1 MEQKNQVS
9 AFKLDWTTYLLIILF
24 IGLYL
29 QVIIGLIGDWWVDSN
44 YSHGFLVPLVSAYL
58 VWKKKD
64 KLITLERKKS
74 YLGFLILLL
83 GLGIYIVGTAGA
95 EYFSA
100 RLSLVIVLFGLI
112 FYLNGKEWAKEL
124 LFPIAFLAFM
134 VPIPNVIYYAI
145 AFPMQLLSS
154 KLTQTLLHFIGLP
167 SVRQGNIILLPN
179 YSMEVAE
186 ACSGLRSLV
195 SLLALGAFFA
205 YVTFPREPDSR
216 KSNFK
221 RLILFISV
229 FPIAI
234 GANIFRIFIT
244 AIGAYV
250 ISPKLAEDFLHKLS
264 GLVVFLISVF
274 SLFIISQ
281 IIKFFSRKKI
291 KTAIE

>member
-1 MEQKNQVS
+1 MEQRNQS
-9 AFKLDWTTYLLIILF
+9 FTFKFDWTTYLLILLF

-29 QVIIGLIGDWWVDSN
+29 QVIIGLVGDWWVDSN

-64 KLITLERKKS
+64 KLKSLERKKS
-74 YLGFLILLL
+74 YFGFLILLL

-100 RLSLVIVLFGLI
+100 RFSLVIVLFGLVY
-112 FYLNGKEWAKEL
+112 YLNGKEWAKEL
-124 LFPIAFLAFM
+124 LFPIAFLTFM

-154 KLTQTLLHFIGLP
+154 KLTQSVLHFIGLP
-167 SVRQGNIILLPN
+167 SIRQGNIILLPN

-195 SLLALGAFFA
+195 SLLALGAFFV
-205 YVTFPREPDSR
+205 YITFPKDTNSD
-216 KSNFK
+216 KSNLK
-221 RLILFISV
+221 RLILFFSV

-234 GANIFRIFIT
+234 GANIFRILIT

-264 GLVVFLISVF
+264 GLIVFLISVF
-274 SLFIISQ
+274 SLFIVSQ
-281 IIKFFSRKKI
+281 IIKFFSRKK
-291 KTAIE
+291 

>member
-9 AFKLDWTTYLLIILF
+9 AFKLDWTTYLLILLF

-29 QVIIGLIGDWWVDSN
+29 QVIISLVGDWWADSN

-64 KLITLERKKS
+64 KLKFLERKKS
-74 YLGFLILLL
+74 YFGFLILLL

-100 RLSLVIVLFGLI
+100 RFSLVIVLFGLVY
-112 FYLNGKEWAKEL
+112 YLNGKEWAKEL
-124 LFPIAFLAFM
+124 LFPIGFLVFM

-145 AFPMQLLSS
+145 AFPMQMLSS
-154 KLTQTLLHFIGLP
+154 KLTQYVLHFIGLP
-167 SVRQGNIILLPN
+167 SIRQGNIIHLPN
-179 YSMEVAE
+179 YSLEVAE

-205 YVTFPREPDSR
+205 YITFPKKPNTG
-216 KSNFK
+216 KSDLK
-221 RLILFISV
+221 RGILFLSV

-234 GANIFRIFIT
+234 AANIFRILIT

-250 ISPKLAEDFLHKLS
+250 VSPKLAEDFLHKLS

-274 SLFIISQ
+274 SLFVVSQ
-281 IIKFFSRKKI
+281 IIKFFNRKKI
-291 KTAIE
+291 KTN

>member
-1 MEQKNQVS
+1 MEQRNQS
-9 AFKLDWTTYLLIILF
+9 FTFRFNWTTYLLVLLF
-24 IGLYL
+24 IGLYF
-29 QVIIGLIGDWWVDSN
+29 QVIIGLVGDWWVDSN

-64 KLITLERKKS
+64 KLKSLERKKS
-74 YLGFLILLL
+74 YFGFLILLL

-100 RLSLVIVLFGLI
+100 RFSLVITLFGLV

-134 VPIPNVIYYAI
+134 VPIPYVIYYSI
-145 AFPMQLLSS
+145 AFPMQILSS
-154 KLTQTLLHFIGLP
+154 KLTQYVLHFIGLP
-167 SVRQGNIILLPN
+167 SIRQGNIILLPN
-179 YSMEVAE
+179 YSLEVAE

-205 YVTFPREPDSR
+205 YITFPKEPNTG
-216 KSNFK
+216 KSNLK
-221 RLILFISV
+221 RGILFLSV

-234 GANIFRIFIT
+234 AANIFRILIT

-264 GLVVFLISVF
+264 GLIVFLISVF
-274 SLFIISQ
+274 SLFIVSQ
-281 IIKFFSRKKI
+281 VIKFFSGRKI
-291 KTAIE
+291 KTT

>member
-1 MEQKNQVS
+1 MEERKKVL
-9 AFKLDWTTYLLIILF
+9 AFSFNWTTYLLIFLF

-29 QVIIGLIGDWWVDSN
+29 QVIISLVGDWWSDSN

-58 VWKKKD
+58 FWKKKD
-64 KLITLERKKS
+64 KLKSLERKKS
-74 YLGFLILLL
+74 YFGFLILLL

-100 RLSLVIVLFGLI
+100 RFSLVIVLFGLVY
-112 FYLNGKEWAKEL
+112 YLNGKEWAKEL
-124 LFPIAFLAFM
+124 LFPIAFLTFM

-154 KLTQTLLHFIGLP
+154 KLTQSVLHFIGLP
-167 SVRQGNIILLPN
+167 SIRQGNIILLPN

-205 YVTFPREPDSR
+205 HTTFPIEQNTG
-216 KSNFK
+216 KSNLK
-221 RLILFISV
+221 RGILFLSV

-234 GANIFRIFIT
+234 GANIFRILIT
-244 AIGAYV
+244 ALGAYM

-264 GLVVFLISVF
+264 GLIVFLISVF
-274 SLFIISQ
+274 SLFIVSQ
-281 IIKFFSRKKI
+281 IMKFFSRRKI
-291 KTAIE
+291 KTT

>member
-1 MEQKNQVS
+1 MEQRNQS
-9 AFKLDWTTYLLIILF
+9 FDFKFDWTTYLLVLLF

-29 QVIIGLIGDWWVDSN
+29 QVIIGLVGDWWVDSN

-64 KLITLERKKS
+64 KLKSLERKRS

-83 GLGIYIVGTAGA
+83 GLGVYIVGTAGA

-100 RLSLVIVLFGLI
+100 RFSLVITLFGLV

-134 VPIPNVIYYAI
+134 VPIPYVIYYSI
-145 AFPMQLLSS
+145 AFPMQILSS
-154 KLTQTLLHFIGLP
+154 KLTQY
-167 SVRQGNIILLPN
+167 VLPN
-179 YSMEVAE
+179 YSLEVAE

-205 YVTFPREPDSR
+205 YITFPKEPNTG
-216 KSNFK
+216 KSNLK
-221 RLILFISV
+221 RGILFLSV

-234 GANIFRIFIT
+234 AANIFRILIT

-264 GLVVFLISVF
+264 GLIVFLISVF
-274 SLFIISQ
+274 SLFIFSQ
-281 IIKFFSRKKI
+281 IIKFLSKRKI
-291 KTAIE
+291 RTTPE

>member
-9 AFKLDWTTYLLIILF
+9 FFKLDWPTYLLILLF

-29 QVIIGLIGDWWVDSN
+29 QVIIGLVGDWWVDSN

-74 YLGFLILLL
+74 YLGFLIFLL
-83 GLGIYIVGTAGA
+83 GLGIYIIGTAGA

-100 RLSLVIVLFGLI
+100 RFSLIIVLFGLVY
-112 FYLNGKEWAKEL
+112 YLNGKEWAKEL
-124 LFPIAFLAFM
+124 LFPVGFLVFM

-145 AFPMQLLSS
+145 AFPMQMLSS
-154 KLTQTLLHFIGLP
+154 KLTQNVLHFIGLP

-205 YVTFPREPDSR
+205 YITFPREPDTR
-216 KSNFK
+216 KSDLK
-221 RLILFISV
+221 RLILFLSV

-234 GANIFRIFIT
+234 GANIFRILIT
-244 AIGAYV
+244 AIGAYM

-264 GLVVFLISVF
+264 GLVVFLISVLL
-274 SLFIISQ
+274 LFIVSL
-281 IIKFFSRKKI
+281 IIKFFSRKRI
-291 KTAIE
+291 KTTQE

>member
-9 AFKLDWTTYLLIILF
+9 FFKLDWTTYLLILLF

-29 QVIIGLIGDWWVDSN
+29 QVIIGLVGDWWVDSN

-74 YLGFLILLL
+74 YLGFLIFLL
-83 GLGIYIVGTAGA
+83 GLGIYIIGTAGA

-100 RLSLVIVLFGLI
+100 RFSLIIVLFGLVY
-112 FYLNGKEWAKEL
+112 YLNGKEWAKEL
-124 LFPIAFLAFM
+124 LFPVGFLVFM

-145 AFPMQLLSS
+145 AFPMQMLSS
-154 KLTQTLLHFIGLP
+154 KLTQNVLHFIGLP

-205 YVTFPREPDSR
+205 YITFPGEPDTR
-216 KSNFK
+216 KSNLK
-221 RLILFISV
+221 RLILFLSV

-234 GANIFRIFIT
+234 GANIFRILIT
-244 AIGAYV
+244 AIGAYM

-264 GLVVFLISVF
+264 GLVVFLISVLL
-274 SLFIISQ
+274 LFIVSL
-281 IIKFFSRKKI
+281 IIKFFSRKRI
-291 KTAIE
+291 KTTQE

>member
-9 AFKLDWTTYLLIILF
+9 AFRLDWTTWLLVLLF

-29 QVIIGLIGDWWVDSN
+29 QVIIGLVLEWWGDSN
-44 YSHGFLVPLVSAYL
+44 YSHGFLVPLVAAYL

-64 KLITLERKKS
+64 KLKSLERKKS
-74 YLGFLILLL
+74 YFGFLILLL
-83 GLGIYIVGTAGA
+83 GLGIYIAGTAGA

-100 RLSLVIVLFGLI
+100 RFSLVIVLLGLVY
-112 FYLNGKEWAKEL
+112 YLNGKEWAKEL

-134 VPIPNVIYYAI
+134 VPIPGVIYYAI
-145 AFPMQLLSS
+145 AFPMQMLSS
-154 KLTQTLLHFIGLP
+154 KLTQSVLHVIGLP
-167 SVRQGNIILLPN
+167 SARQGNIILLPN
-179 YSMEVAE
+179 YSLEVVE

-205 YVTFPREPDSR
+205 YMTFPRDTNSG
-216 KSNFK
+216 KSNWS
-221 RLILFISV
+221 RLILFLSV

-234 GANIFRIFIT
+234 GANIFRILIT

-264 GLVVFLISVF
+264 GLIVFLVSVF
-274 SLFIISQ
+274 SLFIFSQ
-281 IIKFFSRKKI
+281 GIKFFSRRKI
-291 KTAIE
+291 RTTSK

>member
-9 AFKLDWTTYLLIILF
+9 AFKLDWTTYLLILLF

-29 QVIIGLIGDWWVDSN
+29 QVIISLVGDWWADSN

-58 VWKKKD
+58 VWKKKN
-64 KLITLERKKS
+64 KLISLERKKS
-74 YLGFLILLL
+74 YFGFLILLL

-100 RLSLVIVLFGLI
+100 RFSLVIVLFGLVY
-112 FYLNGKEWAKEL
+112 YLNGKEWAKEL
-124 LFPIAFLAFM
+124 LFPIGFLVFM

-145 AFPMQLLSS
+145 AFPMQMLSS
-154 KLTQTLLHFIGLP
+154 KLTQYMLHFIGLP
-167 SVRQGNIILLPN
+167 SIRQGNIIHLPN
-179 YSMEVAE
+179 YSLEVAE

-205 YVTFPREPDSR
+205 YITFPKEPNTG
-216 KSNFK
+216 KSDLK
-221 RLILFISV
+221 RGILFLSV

-234 GANIFRIFIT
+234 AANIFRILIT

-250 ISPKLAEDFLHKLS
+250 VSPKLAEDFLHKLS

-274 SLFIISQ
+274 SLFIVSQ
-281 IIKFFSRKKI
+281 IIKFFNRKKI
-291 KTAIE
+291 ETN

>member
-1 MEQKNQVS
+1 MEQRNQVS
-9 AFKLDWTTYLLIILF
+9 AFRLDWTTYLLILLF

-29 QVIIGLIGDWWVDSN
+29 QVIIGLVGDWWADSN

-64 KLITLERKKS
+64 KLKSLERKRS
-74 YLGFLILLL
+74 YFGFLILLL

-100 RLSLVIVLFGLI
+100 RFSLIIVLFGLVYY
-112 FYLNGKEWAKEL
+112 FNGKEWAKEL
-124 LFPIAFLAFM
+124 LFPIAFLTFM

-154 KLTQTLLHFIGLP
+154 KLTQSVLHFIGLP
-167 SVRQGNIILLPN
+167 SIRQGNIILLPN

-205 YVTFPREPDSR
+205 YITFPKDTNSD
-216 KSNFK
+216 KSDLK
-221 RLILFISV
+221 RLILFLSV

-234 GANIFRIFIT
+234 GANIFRILIT

-264 GLVVFLISVF
+264 GLIVFLISVF
-274 SLFIISQ
+274 SLFIVSQ
-281 IIKFFSRKKI
+281 VIKFFSGRKI
-291 KTAIE
+291 KTT

>member
-1 MEQKNQVS
+1 MEQRNQS
-9 AFKLDWTTYLLIILF
+9 FTFKFDWTTYLLILLF

-29 QVIIGLIGDWWVDSN
+29 QVIIGLVGDWWVDSN

-64 KLITLERKKS
+64 KLKSLERKKS
-74 YLGFLILLL
+74 YFGFLILLL

-100 RLSLVIVLFGLI
+100 RFSLVIVLFGLVY
-112 FYLNGKEWAKEL
+112 YLNGKEWAKEL
-124 LFPIAFLAFM
+124 LFPIAFLTFM

-154 KLTQTLLHFIGLP
+154 KLTQSLLHFIGLP
-167 SVRQGNIILLPN
+167 SIRQGNIILLPN

-205 YVTFPREPDSR
+205 YTTFPIEQNTG
-216 KSNFK
+216 KSNLK
-221 RLILFISV
+221 RGILFLSV

-234 GANIFRIFIT
+234 GANIFRILIT
-244 AIGAYV
+244 AIGAYM

-264 GLVVFLISVF
+264 GLIVFLISVF
-274 SLFIISQ
+274 SLFIVSQ
-281 IIKFFSRKKI
+281 IMKFFSRRKI
-291 KTAIE
+291 KTT

>member
-1 MEQKNQVS
+1 MEQKNQVF
-9 AFKLDWTTYLLIILF
+9 AFRLDWTTYLLILLF

-29 QVIIGLIGDWWVDSN
+29 QVIIGLVGDWWVDSN

-64 KLITLERKKS
+64 KLKSLERKKS
-74 YLGFLILLL
+74 YFGFLILLL

-100 RLSLVIVLFGLI
+100 RFSLVIVLFGLVY
-112 FYLNGKEWAKEL
+112 YLNGKEWAKEL
-124 LFPIAFLAFM
+124 LFPIAFLTFM

-154 KLTQTLLHFIGLP
+154 KLTQYVLHFIGFP
-167 SVRQGNIILLPN
+167 SIRQGNIILLPN

-205 YVTFPREPDSR
+205 YITFPKDTNSD
-216 KSNFK
+216 KSNLK
-221 RLILFISV
+221 RLILFLSV

-234 GANIFRIFIT
+234 GANIFRILIT

-264 GLVVFLISVF
+264 GLIVFLISVF
-274 SLFIISQ
+274 SLFIVSQ

-291 KTAIE
+291 RTTSE

>member
-9 AFKLDWTTYLLIILF
+9 TLKLDWSVYFLILLF

-29 QVIIGLIGDWWVDSN
+29 QIMTGLIAEWWSDSN

-64 KLITLERKKS
+64 KLKLLERKKS
-74 YLGFLILLL
+74 YFGFLILLL
-83 GLGIYIVGTAGA
+83 GLGVYIGGTAGA

-100 RLSLVIVLFGLI
+100 RFSLVIVLFGLVY
-112 FYLNGKEWAKEL
+112 YLNGREWAKEL
-124 LFPIAFLAFM
+124 LFPIAFLGFM
-134 VPIPNVIYYAI
+134 VPIPGVIYYSI
-145 AFPMQLLSS
+145 AFPMQMLSS
-154 KLTQTLLHFIGLP
+154 KLTQYVLHFIGLP

-205 YVTFPREPDSR
+205 YVTFPREVTSDR
-216 KSNFK
+216 SNLK
-221 RLILFISV
+221 RLILFLSV

-234 GANIFRIFIT
+234 GANIFRILVT
-244 AIGAYV
+244 AIGAYM

-264 GLVVFLISVF
+264 GLIVFLISVF
-274 SLFIISQ
+274 SLFLFSQ
-281 IIKFFSRKKI
+281 VIKFFSRRRRK
-291 KTAIE
+291 ASSE

>member
-9 AFKLDWTTYLLIILF
+9 AFRLDWTTYLLILLF

-29 QVIIGLIGDWWVDSN
+29 QVIIGLVGDWWVDSN

-64 KLITLERKKS
+64 KLKSLERKKS
-74 YLGFLILLL
+74 YFGLLILLL

-100 RLSLVIVLFGLI
+100 RFSLVITLFGLV

-134 VPIPNVIYYAI
+134 VPIPYVIYYSI
-145 AFPMQLLSS
+145 AFPMQILSS
-154 KLTQTLLHFIGLP
+154 KLTQYVLHFIGLP
-167 SVRQGNIILLPN
+167 SIRQGNIILLPN

-205 YVTFPREPDSR
+205 YTTFPKEPDTG
-216 KSNFK
+216 KSNLK
-221 RLILFISV
+221 RLMLFLSV

-234 GANIFRIFIT
+234 AANIFRILIT

-264 GLVVFLISVF
+264 GLIVFLISVF
-274 SLFIISQ
+274 SLFIFSQ

-291 KTAIE
+291 KTTSE

>member
-29 QVIIGLIGDWWVDSN
+29 QVIIGLVGDWWVDSN

-64 KLITLERKKS
+64 KLKSLERKKS
-74 YLGFLILLL
+74 FFGFLILLL

-100 RLSLVIVLFGLI
+100 RFSLVIVLFGLVY
-112 FYLNGKEWAKEL
+112 YLNGKEWAKEL
-124 LFPIAFLAFM
+124 LFPIAFLTFM

-145 AFPMQLLSS
+145 AFPMQMLSS
-154 KLTQTLLHFIGLP
+154 KLTQDVLHVIGLP
-167 SVRQGNIILLPN
+167 SIRQGNIILLPN

-205 YVTFPREPDSR
+205 YITFPREPDTG
-216 KSNFK
+216 KSNLK
-221 RLILFISV
+221 RLILFLSV

-234 GANIFRIFIT
+234 GANIFRILIT
-244 AIGAYV
+244 SIGAYV

-274 SLFIISQ
+274 SLFMISLL
-281 IIKFFSRKKI
+281 IKFFSKKKI
-291 KTAIE
+291 KTS

>member
-9 AFKLDWTTYLLIILF
+9 AFKLDWTTYLLILLF

-29 QVIIGLIGDWWVDSN
+29 QVIIGLVGDWWSDSN

-64 KLITLERKKS
+64 KLKSLERKKS
-74 YLGFLILLL
+74 YFGFLILLL

-100 RLSLVIVLFGLI
+100 RFSLVIVLFGLVY
-112 FYLNGKEWAKEL
+112 YLNGKEWAKEL
-124 LFPIAFLAFM
+124 LFPIAFLTFM

-154 KLTQTLLHFIGLP
+154 KLTQYVLHFIGLP
-167 SVRQGNIILLPN
+167 SIRQGNIILLPN

-205 YVTFPREPDSR
+205 YITFPKDTNSD
-216 KSNFK
+216 KSSLK
-221 RLILFISV
+221 RLILFLSV

-234 GANIFRIFIT
+234 GANIFRILIT

-264 GLVVFLISVF
+264 GLIVFLISVF
-274 SLFIISQ
+274 SLFIVSQ
-281 IIKFFSRKKI
+281 VIKFFSRRKI
-291 KTAIE
+291 KTA